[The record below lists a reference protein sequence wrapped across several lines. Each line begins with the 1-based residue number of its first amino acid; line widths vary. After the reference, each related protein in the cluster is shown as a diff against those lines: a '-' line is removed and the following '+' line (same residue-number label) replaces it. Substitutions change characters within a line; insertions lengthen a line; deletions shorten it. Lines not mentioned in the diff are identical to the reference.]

1 MKQILIIR
9 SVSFQ
14 LLDNY
19 LPAILEEF
27 PGCHIDLLTHEH
39 GHYQALKY
47 KAIRKVYSYPGSKSF
62 SLLCKTTGVGGGDY
76 DAVIIPV
83 ANISGSGF
91 CNVLLFSLRVRV
103 KKRYVY
109 SLSRQFTSFTTSR
122 ILLQSLLNSLYRGI
136 ALLLSLLFVPVLV
149 CSLGSALAWGR
160 LRARKGANRHC
171 LSSTDSY

>member
-27 PGCHIDLLTHEH
+27 PGCYIDLLTHEH
-39 GHYQALKY
+39 GHYQALQY
-47 KAIRKVYSYPGSKSF
+47 KTVRKVYNYPGLKSF
-62 SLLCKTTGVGGGDY
+62 SLLCKITGVGDEDY

-91 CNVLLFSLRVRV
+91 CNVLLFSLRIRV
-103 KKRYVY
+103 KKRYMY
-109 SLSRQFTSFTTSR
+109 SLSGHFTSFTASR
-122 ILLQSLLNSLYRGI
+122 ILLQSLQSSLYRCV
-136 ALLLSLLFVPVLV
+136 ALLLSMLFVPVLV
-149 CSLGSALAWGR
+149 CSLGSALAWGQW
-160 LRARKGANRHC
+160 RARKGANRHC